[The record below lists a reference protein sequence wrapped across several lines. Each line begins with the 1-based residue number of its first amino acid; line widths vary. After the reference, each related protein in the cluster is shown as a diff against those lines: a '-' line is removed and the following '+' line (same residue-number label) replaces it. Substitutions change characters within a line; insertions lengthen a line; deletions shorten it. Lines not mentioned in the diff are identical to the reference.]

1 MFELT
6 SSIAAPFGLALLLSL
21 VFVPVARAIATRLG
35 CVAKP
40 REDRWHKRPVAMFGG
55 AAIAASLF
63 VCVVIFRVQREL
75 AVLVGAAAFMFT
87 VGLVDDILSLK
98 PATKLI
104 AQIAGAS
111 ALLFFGYRLNWID
124 RSFTLD
130 TILTLV
136 WVVGMTNAFN
146 LLDNMDGLCG
156 GIAMIVGGS
165 LLISLL
171 PGAGAHTFAAA
182 RYLAILLGAVAG
194 FLVYNVHPASIF
206 MGDSGSLLL
215 GFSLA
220 AVTLS
225 TKGST
230 AGRTDLLSIIA
241 APVLVLLI
249 PIFDTTLVTLSRWF
263 FGRRAS
269 QGGRD
274 HTSHR
279 LVAIGLSERAAVA
292 LLWALAAVGGG
303 LGIAIDF
310 KSQSWSVG
318 AAGFAFVVAM
328 ALFAVYL
335 AGIRVY
341 DEDDQQAAS
350 GNVTPIVVDFVYK
363 RRVAEVLLDC
373 CLVSLCYYTA
383 YKLRFEDPEEFAK
396 NFDTFYQS
404 FPILLAA
411 QMIGFFAVGVYR
423 GAWRHFGMMDSIG
436 IAKGVALGAIGAQLF
451 ILYVY
456 HYFAYSRTVFAIYA
470 VLVLIA
476 VTLSRA
482 SFRLAGEFVQRQR
495 RSGTRVAIYG
505 AGDGGGLV
513 IHELLNQDVDNR
525 LIGFID
531 DDPRKAGVRVMG
543 YSVLGGFSA
552 LTVLI
557 NSRSVDSIVISCRSM
572 PQERVHNLTTLCSEK
587 GVKLSRLRVGL
598 ESLVE
603 AEDADADADAEKPP
617 SRGATIHQIKG

>member
-1 MFELT
+1 VFELT
-6 SSIAAPFGLALLLSL
+6 SSITAPFLLALLLSIA
-21 VFVPVARAIATRLG
+21 FVPIARMIATRFG
-35 CVAKP
+35 YVAKP

-55 AAIAASLF
+55 AAIAATLF
-63 VCVVIFRVQREL
+63 VCVLIFRLERQL
-75 AVLVGAAAFMFT
+75 AVLIGAAAFMFA

-111 ALLFFGYRLNWID
+111 VLLFFGYRLNWIHSSD
-124 RSFTLD
+124 TLD
-130 TILTLV
+130 TILTLG

-156 GIAMIVGGS
+156 GIAIIVGGS

-171 PGAGAHTFAAA
+171 PGADVHSFQAA
-182 RYLAILLGAVAG
+182 RYLAILLGAVGG

-225 TKGST
+225 TKGTS

-241 APVLVLLI
+241 APLFVLLI

-263 FGRRAS
+263 RGRRAS

-292 LLWALAAVGGG
+292 LLWLLAAIGGA

-310 KSQSWSVG
+310 KSRSWTVG
-318 AAGFAFVVAM
+318 AIGFAFVLAM

-341 DEDDQQAAS
+341 DEDATPADAT

-373 CLVSLCYYTA
+373 GLVSLCYYTA
-383 YKLRFEDPEEFAK
+383 YKLRFEDPHEFAR
-396 NFDTFYQS
+396 NFETFYQS
-404 FPILLAA
+404 FPVLLAS
-411 QMIGFFAVGVYR
+411 QMVAFFVVGVYR
-423 GAWRHFGMMDSIG
+423 GAWRHFGMVDTINV
-436 IAKGVALGAIGAQLF
+436 AKGVFVGTVSSVLF
-451 ILYVY
+451 LLFVY
-456 HYFAYSRTVFAIYA
+456 HFFAYSRTVFAIYA
-470 VLVLIA
+470 VLILIA

-495 RSGTRVAIYG
+495 RTGTRVAIYG

-513 IHELLNQDVDNR
+513 IRELLNQDGDNR
-525 LIGFID
+525 LIGFVD

-543 YSVLGGFSA
+543 YPVLGGFSA

-557 NSRSVDSIVISCRSM
+557 NSKSVDSIVISCRTM
-572 PQERVHNLTTLCSEK
+572 PHERLHNLTTLCADKS
-587 GVKLSRLRVGL
+587 VKLSRLRVGL

-603 AEDADADADAEKPP
+603 ADEAEAVLDEPKPR
-617 SRGATIHQIKG
+617 SATIHQIKG